1 MGLVF
6 FWALWLIISGLAF
19 AVITVIVTVK
29 GVADLNFM
37 FRELRKQQLH

>member
-6 FWALWLIISGLAF
+6 FWGVWLIISGMAF
-19 AVITVIVTVK
+19 AVITIIVTIK

-37 FRELRKQQLH
+37 FRELRKQQPH